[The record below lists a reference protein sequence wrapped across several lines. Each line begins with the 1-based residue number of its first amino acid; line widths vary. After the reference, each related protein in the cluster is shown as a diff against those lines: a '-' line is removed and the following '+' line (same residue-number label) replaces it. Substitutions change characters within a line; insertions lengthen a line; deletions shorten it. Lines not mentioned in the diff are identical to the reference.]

1 MVEKVCPVANSRLW
15 PRLAGSI
22 HRRALR
28 DRFTNPPLPTS
39 TPDTLPPSPPFSPA
53 TKGPPPSRLYHVYTP
68 PDNPPSFLLEKSYRP
83 AASPPIYPLA
93 IPLCVYERK
102 RERVP
107 FPDSSFRCQNFSTPT
122 RFVTSRRR
130 ARCRGGRGGPSGRKE
145 KEEDSMMMIVSVST
159 SDDDMLMYGYAGD
172 T

>member
-1 MVEKVCPVANSRLW
+1 MPSSQFPGSGLDSPGPFIAEHYVTGLPIHLFLHQHPTPSLPLHLSRL
-15 PRLAGSI
+15 PPKARHLRVSTTCT
-22 HRRALR
+22 RRQ
-28 DRFTNPPLPTS
+28 T
-39 TPDTLPPSPPFSPA
+39 TLPPSSSRSHIDRLLLLQSI
-53 TKGPPPSRLYHVYTP
+53 PSRYLSAFT
-68 PDNPPSFLLEKSYRP
+68 
-83 AASPPIYPLA
+83 
-93 IPLCVYERK
+93 

-130 ARCRGGRGGPSGRKE
+130 ARCRGRGGPSGRKE